1 MSERT
6 AAPSRMA
13 EHLAVVSPRTLQR
26 VFRRRE
32 LTWSRRRREIPV
44 GRVHVG
50 EAIFFKYAGG
60 PVHAVGTVARV
71 REARVKGRYVLTIAL
86 RRLQKLP
93 VPFPIVKRDRRSWV
107 VCASPDDPQQQRL
120 LGTPSQTIAELLQG
134 IRTRRRRV
142 PPQRTVRALLSAY
155 ARQPSTDAGL
165 LVWLALLAA
174 SMQNDDLDERLRR
187 YIKKPSSRVFP
198 FAVFS

>member
-1 MSERT
+1 MQ
-6 AAPSRMA
+6 
-13 EHLAVVSPRTLQR
+13 EHLVVVSPHTLRR

-44 GRVHVG
+44 GRVHAG
-50 EAIFFKYAGG
+50 ETVFFKHAGR
-60 PVHAVGTVARV
+60 PVHAMGGVARV
-71 REARVKGRYVLTIAL
+71 REARIKGRYVLTITF

-107 VCASPDDPQQQRL
+107 ICSSTEDPQQQRL
-120 LGTPSQTIAELLQG
+120 LGAPSHTIAELLQS
-134 IRTRRRRV
+134 IRMRRRRF
-142 PPQRTVRALLSAY
+142 PSPRTIRTLLSAY
-155 ARQPSTDAGL
+155 ARQPAAGAGL

-174 SMQNDDLDERLRR
+174 SAEDDDLDERLRR